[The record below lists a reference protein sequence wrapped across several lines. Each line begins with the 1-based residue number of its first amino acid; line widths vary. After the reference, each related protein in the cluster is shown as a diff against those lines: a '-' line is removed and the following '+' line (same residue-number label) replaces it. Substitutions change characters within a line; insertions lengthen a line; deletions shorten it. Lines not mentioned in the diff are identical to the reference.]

1 MPLVVTLPRNATALD
16 QAGPYPRALNF
27 MSRKQTAVQRQLRRS
42 GLAGYEPLT
51 QATLMAVAHRAPEGS
66 AVYDVGAHIGV
77 YAALI
82 DAVYG
87 RRLSVHAFEP
97 APQTSGICAAIRD
110 INGLGFE
117 IVRSA
122 VSDTPGSAELYL
134 SLKAESS
141 NSLNAA
147 HRRHTESVTVPV
159 TTLDDFTEERVALRP
174 HLIKIDVETLEGQV
188 LAGSL
193 RTVQQ
198 HRPWIVLEILPSSD
212 HESLARS
219 LKAVTELGYGL
230 YPIQAESPWIGR
242 HPENYRTHVSSH
254 GRDWLL
260 APEPLTYD
268 FHRTMRTWLRAIL
281 ECDERT
287 NLELPGGSSFPAGWN
302 APYSLPTV
310 PRKRS
315 LKALVR
321 GQRRPVPAT

>member
-1 MPLVVTLPRNATALD
+1 MN
-16 QAGPYPRALNF
+16 
-27 MSRKQTAVQRQLRRS
+27 RKQTAVQRQLRRS

-51 QATLMAVAHRAPEGS
+51 QATLMAVAHQAPEGS
-66 AVYDVGAHIGV
+66 AVLDVGAHIGL
-77 YAALI
+77 YSALI

-97 APQTSGICAAIRD
+97 APETSAICAKIRD
-110 INGLGFE
+110 VNGLGFE
-117 IVRSA
+117 LVRSA

-141 NSLNAA
+141 HSLNAG

-159 TTLDDFTEERVALRP
+159 TTLDAFTQERPDLRP

-188 LAGSL
+188 LAGGL
-193 RTVQQ
+193 RTMKQ

-212 HESLARS
+212 HESLTQS
-219 LKAVTELGYGL
+219 LKAITELGYGL

-242 HPENYRTHVSSH
+242 NADNYRTHVSSN

-268 FHRTMRTWLRAIL
+268 FHHAMRTWLRAIL

-287 NLELPGGSSFPAGWN
+287 NLELPGGSVFPEGWN
-302 APYSLPTV
+302 APYSLPTA

-315 LKALVR
+315 LKDLVR
-321 GQRRPVPAT
+321 GQRRPAPAF